1 MNLQARSY
9 RDATD
14 LAHMRQL
21 LMMGRQAQISASYLH
36 PGCLDW
42 DMQYPSDEEAN

>member
-1 MNLQARSY
+1 MNLQARPY

-14 LAHMRQL
+14 LASLRQL

-42 DMQYPSDEEAN
+42 DTYPPDEEAN